1 MQRNPKSEI
10 RNPKGISNLKH
21 EWRNLFRISCLG
33 FRISDFGF
41 RISWLLVPLLATV
54 GCGDA
59 RPQAHEGSATPTVE
73 AGGGFDPTS
82 TGAIRGR
89 VVWDGEVP
97 ALAPLETLPNPLA
110 GELLRTRQL
119 RPNPNVP
126 LVEPRTKGMANAV
139 VFLRGIEPHC
149 GRQWDHPP
157 VRVHQREGQF
167 HIIQGDADSHFGFV
181 AHGADVEM
189 VSQDR
194 FFHSL
199 HAGGAAFFTL
209 TFPDSNVPRRRPLKE
224 KGVVEL
230 TSAAGYFWMRAYL
243 FVDDH
248 PYYTR
253 TDAEGR
259 FVLSQVPPGSYEVV
273 CWMPSWL
280 KARHERD
287 PESGFVARLF
297 FEPPVE
303 RIQSLNLGPKET
315 KETTFILSAELFM
328 RGKANR

>member
-1 MQRNPKSEI
+1 MHRNPKSEI
-10 RNPKGISNLKH
+10 RNPKRISDVKH
-21 EWRNLFRISCLG
+21 EWRNVFGISCLG
-33 FRISDFGF
+33 FRVWDLGF

-54 GCGDA
+54 GCDDA
-59 RPQAHEGSATPTVE
+59 RPQTHEGLAPQTVE

-82 TGAIRGR
+82 AGAIRGQ

-97 ALAPLETLPNPLA
+97 ALAPLEVLPNPLA
-110 GELLRTRQL
+110 GELLQKRQF

-126 LVEPRTKGMANAV
+126 LIEPRTKGVANAV
-139 VFLRGIEPHC
+139 VFLRGIEPYR
-149 GRQWDHPP
+149 GRHFDHLP

-167 HIIQGDADSHFGFV
+167 HIVQGDADSHFGFV
-181 AHGADVEM
+181 ARGADVEM

-209 TFPDSNVPRRRPLKE
+209 TFPDSTVSRRRTLKE

-243 FVDDH
+243 FVDAH

-259 FVLSQVPPGSYEVV
+259 FVLPQVPPGSYEVV

-303 RIQSLNLGPKET
+303 RSQSLNLGPKET
-315 KETTFILSAELFM
+315 KEATFTLSAELFT
-328 RGKANR
+328 RGKTNR